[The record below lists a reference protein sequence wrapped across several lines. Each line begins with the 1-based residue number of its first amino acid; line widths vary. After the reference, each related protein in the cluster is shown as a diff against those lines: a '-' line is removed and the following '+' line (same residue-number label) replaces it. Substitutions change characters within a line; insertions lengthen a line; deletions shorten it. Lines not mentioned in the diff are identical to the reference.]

1 MKRIGLVAVSLF
13 LFFLPLGASEDLDLI
28 VAGGRIVDGTGNP
41 WYRADLGI
49 RDGVVVEI
57 GKLEGRKAS
66 RVIRVENQV
75 IAPGFIDMM
84 GGSSVALL
92 RDPASCQSKL
102 QQGITTMMAGEGGSE
117 APQTEETL
125 RPGDLERGFRWRT
138 FGEYFRILE
147 KQGLPLNVVH
157 NVGAAQ
163 VRRVV
168 IGVEDR
174 PPTPDELEKMKEHVA
189 EAMRDG
195 AVGLSTALIYPPGA
209 YAKTEELVELARV
222 AARYGGFYASHLR
235 NESAHVLEAIREA
248 LDIGEK
254 AGIPV
259 HIFHLKAA
267 GRENWPLMR
276 KAIDLI
282 EESRARGM
290 DVTAD
295 IYPYIRNGIG
305 LGAFIHPRHYAKGAR
320 EFLPKLSDPRFRGE
334 LRREV
339 ESTSD
344 WENWYRHVGR
354 NWDNVLVAEV
364 SGDLDRNFEGK
375 SVAEIARLRRTDQW
389 TTFFDL
395 VQSGGVSVNPKSMN
409 EEQKHLALRASFVSL
424 CTDTGPTNISTAT
437 GTHPRA
443 FGSFPRVLAK
453 YVREERIIGL
463 EAAIRKMTSLAAT
476 RLMLYDRGRVAPGAA
491 ADLVIFDPA
500 SIQDTASFTNPLSFP
515 KGISYVLVNGR
526 IAIDHGRWTGEM
538 AGRPLRL
545 HQGHGR

>member
-1 MKRIGLVAVSLF
+1 VNRIGVVAVSLF
-13 LFFLPLGASEDLDLI
+13 LFFLPLRASEDLDLI
-28 VAGGRIVDGTGNP
+28 LAGGRIVDGTGNP

-66 RVIRVENQV
+66 RVIRVDDQV
-75 IAPGFIDMM
+75 VAPGFIDMM
-84 GGSSVALL
+84 GGGSLALV
-92 RDPASCQSKL
+92 RDPASCESKL

-125 RPGDLERGFRWRT
+125 RSGDSQRGFRWRT
-138 FGEYFRILE
+138 FGEYFQILE
-147 KQGLPLNVVH
+147 KHGLPLNVAH

-163 VRRVV
+163 VRHVV

-174 PPTPDELEKMKEHVA
+174 PPTSEELAKMKEHVA
-189 EAMRDG
+189 QAMRDG

-209 YAKTEELVELARV
+209 YAKTEELVVLARV
-222 AARYGGFYASHLR
+222 AAQYGGFYASHVR
-235 NESAHVLEAIREA
+235 NEGAHVLEAIREA
-248 LDIGEK
+248 LEIGEK

-267 GRENWPLMR
+267 GKENWPLMR

-282 EESRARGM
+282 EEYRARGM

-320 EFLPKLSDPRFRGE
+320 EFLPKLSDPRFRKE
-334 LRREV
+334 LRREI

-354 NWDNVLVAEV
+354 KWDNVLVAQV
-364 SGDLDRNFEGK
+364 SGDLDKNFEGK
-375 SVAEIARLRRTDQW
+375 SIAEIARLRGSDQW

-409 EEQKHLALRASFVSL
+409 EEQKHLALRAGFVSL

-453 YVREERIIGL
+453 YVREEKIISL
-463 EAAIRKMTSLAAT
+463 EAAIRKMTSLAAN
-476 RLMLYDRGRVAPGAA
+476 RLMLYDRGRIAPTAA

-526 IAIDHGRWTGEM
+526 IVIDHGRWTGEM

-545 HQGHGR
+545 QSNHDR